1 MNITESLSARA
12 HEIPDAPA
20 VLTAEATLSYAE
32 LDRAVSWTAGS
43 FKKAGLAPGDIVGI
57 HLSNQAQHLIT
68 SLALARLGVGQ
79 IAFDGSDPPRLQ
91 RELARRLKI
100 VATVADPSTMFETW
114 TPRVDP
120 PADRLRDLKRLN
132 LVNVEAANDGA
143 LPFLVLR
150 SSGTTGV
157 PKVGLLTHEAAHARL
172 EPHAHELPDGPGC
185 RFLSLIDIS
194 FHSVKQRAFRCVTS
208 GACLALHEGL
218 EAQALIDF
226 IAKHRINYLDG
237 VPIHAVELLK
247 VAKENEILF
256 PGVEAFRVSST
267 VVHEV
272 LRKDIQKRLTPN
284 LYIGYG
290 SNEMGAISTAPPA
303 LVRSVPGVVG
313 KVVPGMQAE
322 IIDDEGKLLRSGRV
336 GKVRLKSAGMI
347 SGYVDEPAETTL
359 AFRDGWFYAGDL
371 AEFTPDGELIHHGRA
386 DDLMI
391 LDGINIYPVEIE
403 NVLLRHPA
411 IAEAAAFPIRSVARG
426 DIPIAAVV
434 TKSQAS
440 EDELLSHCR
449 SWLGLHAPHG
459 LMIVPKLP
467 RNAVGKLLK
476 NELVRLFRRQ
486 LGKRQSKHSPDRGN
500 RTRDAG

>member
-57 HLSNQAQHLIT
+57 HLSNQAQHLLT

-79 IAFDGSDPPRLQ
+79 IAFDGTDPPRLQ

-100 VATVADPSTMFETW
+100 VATVADKSTKFETR

-150 SSGTTGV
+150 TSGTTGV
-157 PKVGLLTHEAAHARL
+157 PKLGLLTHAAALARL
-172 EPHAHELPDGPGC
+172 GRLAYELPDGLGC
-185 RFLSLIDIS
+185 RFLPLTAINYS
-194 FHSVKQRAFRCVTS
+194 FAKKQIFRCLTS
-208 GACLALHEGL
+208 GGCVALL
-218 EAQALIDF
+218 EQVTPEAVVDF
-226 IAKHRINYLDG
+226 VASHDINYLSC
-237 VPIHAVELLK
+237 VPIHAVALLK
-247 VAKENEILF
+247 IAKKDAILF
-256 PGVEAFRVSST
+256 SDVEAFRLGST
-267 VVHEV
+267 VVPDV
-272 LRKDIQKRLTPN
+272 LRTEIRERLTPN
-284 LYIGYG
+284 LFIGYG
-290 SNEMGAISTAPPA
+290 SNEFGVVSIATPA

-322 IIDDEGKLLRSGRV
+322 IIDDEGKPLPSGRV
-336 GKVRLKSAGMI
+336 GKLRLKSAGMF
-347 SGYVDEPAETTL
+347 SGYVDDPVETAR
-359 AFRDGWFYAGDL
+359 AFRDGWFYSNDL
-371 AEFTPDGELIHHGRA
+371 AEFSPDGELIHHGRA
-386 DDLMI
+386 DDLII
-391 LDGINIYPVEIE
+391 LDGINIYPAEIE

-411 IAEAAAFPIRSVARG
+411 VAEAAAFPIRSVARG

-434 TKSQAS
+434 TKSQVS
-440 EDELLSHCR
+440 EGELLSHCR
-449 SWLGLHAPHG
+449 SWIGLHAPHG

-467 RNAVGKLLK
+467 RNAVGKILK

-486 LGKRQSKHSPDRGN
+486 LGKRQSEHSPDRGN
-500 RTRDAG
+500 RTRDPG

>member
-43 FKKAGLAPGDIVGI
+43 FKKAGLAPSDIVGI

-91 RELARRLKI
+91 RELARQLKI
-100 VATVADPSTMFETW
+100 VATVADKSTKVKTG

-120 PADRLRDLKRLN
+120 PSDRPGDFKRLN
-132 LVNVEAANDGA
+132 PVDLEPVSDGA
-143 LPFLVLR
+143 LPFLLLPT
-150 SSGTTGV
+150 SGTTSGV
-157 PKVGLLTHEAAHARL
+157 PKVGLLTHAVAHPRL
-172 EPHAHELPDGPGC
+172 KHLVLDGPGS
-185 RFLSLIDIS
+185 RFLSPININFTGAKLN
-194 FHSVKQRAFRCVTS
+194 AFRCLIF
-208 GACLALHEGL
+208 GGCLAFHEGQSPHTFV
-218 EAQALIDF
+218 EFAAE
-226 IAKHRINYLDG
+226 HHINYFYATP
-237 VPIHAVELLK
+237 VHAAALLS
-247 VAKENEILF
+247 VAKENAILF
-256 PGVEAFRVSST
+256 SGVEAFQVGT
-267 VVHEV
+267 ALLPEI
-272 LRKDIQKRLTPN
+272 LRKKIQERLTPN
-284 LYIGYG
+284 LYIHYG
-290 SNEMGAISTAPPA
+290 TTEVGIIAVASPN

-313 KVVPGMQAE
+313 NVVPGMQVE
-322 IIDDEGKLLRSGRV
+322 VIDEEGNPMPPGNVGRLRM
-336 GKVRLKSAGMI
+336 KSAGMI
-347 SGYVDEPAETTL
+347 SGYVDEPAETTQ

-391 LDGINIYPVEIE
+391 LDGINIYPGEIE

-411 IAEAAAFPIRSVARG
+411 VAEAAAFPIRSVARG
-426 DIPIAAVV
+426 DIPIAAVI

-467 RNAVGKLLK
+467 RNAVGKILK

-486 LGKRQSKHSPDRGN
+486 LGKRQSEHSPDRGN